1 MKIRISRH
9 HSNGPI
15 EICHDS
21 LYPGVQFDMTGGSN
35 VFLEVESAKENPN
48 DIKGLAI
55 RFKEDG
61 WHVSLTD
68 INNDS
73 EVILK

>member
-1 MKIRISRH
+1 
-9 HSNGPI
+9 
-15 EICHDS
+15 
-21 LYPGVQFDMTGGSN
+21 MTGGSN